1 MLIIF
6 VEYNHNYFKSY
17 IPVIRKAPE
26 EKGVIDKVKMRYM
39 QLQSIQS
46 KIYEIRGQ
54 RVMLDFDLAE
64 LYDVETR
71 VLNQA
76 VKRNIERFPADFM
89 FRLATLEWETMLSQ
103 IVMTYPLKRP
113 KVSPPFAFTEQ
124 GLAMLSGILNSA
136 KAIEVNIAIM
146 RAFVYIRQY
155 ALSHKDLTDK
165 LKELE
170 NKYDT
175 QFSDV
180 YQALNYL
187 LEKDKQE
194 IDQKQR
200 KRIGY

>member
-1 MLIIF
+1 
-6 VEYNHNYFKSY
+6 
-17 IPVIRKAPE
+17 
-26 EKGVIDKVKMRYM
+26 
-39 QLQSIQS
+39 
-46 KIYEIRGQ
+46 
-54 RVMLDFDLAE
+54 MLDFDLAE
-64 LYDVETR
+64 LYEVETR

-76 VKRNIERFPADFM
+76 VKRNIQRFPLDFM
-89 FRLATLEWETMLSQ
+89 FRLTPNEWETMLSQ

-146 RAFVYIRQY
+146 RAFVFIRQY

-175 QFSDV
+175 QFSDI

-194 IDQKQR
+194 MDQKQR

>member
-1 MLIIF
+1 
-6 VEYNHNYFKSY
+6 
-17 IPVIRKAPE
+17 
-26 EKGVIDKVKMRYM
+26 M
-39 QLQSIQS
+39 QLQLIQS
-46 KIYEIRGQ
+46 KIYELRGQ

-64 LYDVETR
+64 LYEVETR
-71 VLNQA
+71 LLNQS
-76 VKRNIERFPADFM
+76 VKRNIDRFPEDFM
-89 FRLATLEWETMLSQ
+89 FQLDKSEWESLRSQ
-103 IVMTYPLKRP
+103 IVILKTGRGRHSKYLPL
-113 KVSPPFAFTEQ
+113 AFTEQ
-124 GLAMLSGILNSA
+124 GLAMLSGILKSP

-146 RAFVYIRQY
+146 RAFVLIRQY
-155 ALSHKDLTDK
+155 ALTHKDLTDK

>member
-1 MLIIF
+1 
-6 VEYNHNYFKSY
+6 
-17 IPVIRKAPE
+17 
-26 EKGVIDKVKMRYM
+26 M
-39 QLQSIQS
+39 QLQLIQS
-46 KIYEIRGQ
+46 KIYELRDQ
-54 RVMLDFDLAE
+54 RIMLDFDLAE
-64 LYDVETR
+64 LYEVETR
-71 VLNQA
+71 ILNQA

-89 FRLATLEWETMLSQ
+89 FQLNTNEWQTLRSQ
-103 IVMTYPLKRP
+103 IVILETGKGRHSKYLPL
-113 KVSPPFAFTEQ
+113 AFTEQ

-146 RAFVYIRQY
+146 RAFVFIRQY
-155 ALSHKDLTDK
+155 ALTHKDLTDK